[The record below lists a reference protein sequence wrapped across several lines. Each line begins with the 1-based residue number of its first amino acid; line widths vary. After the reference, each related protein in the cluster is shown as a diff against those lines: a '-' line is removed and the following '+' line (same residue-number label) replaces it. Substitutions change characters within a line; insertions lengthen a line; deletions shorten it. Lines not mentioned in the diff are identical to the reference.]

1 MASGACYRRERLA
14 SRPGRGFT
22 LIELL
27 VVIAIIALLVS
38 ILVPSLTRAREMA
51 KQVSCKS
58 QLGSYGKSIALYVA
72 HSDTYPHYGATDIE
86 VIDAPLETYSRAF
99 PKFYAVLEESGITGT
114 HMTNWGVQSYILEP
128 DEVWDKAFCPS
139 MDAPAILAA
148 ADAAFDAGRVEY
160 DGKVAL
166 HPAAAGYQ
174 WNKTLRAGTPQ
185 GRWPKELMPAAEA
198 TLIDWTSW
206 MDWPLDLVNGEAYAA
221 QAIRPE
227 EVANPSKCAEAWD
240 SWDLETA
247 PNVGIETSYDVE
259 CLVPGWHVG
268 PMSAGTKG
276 WALLNG
282 DRHPGGP
289 SILYVDSHVA
299 SDARQKIDPSS
310 DLGACPDGNWNGLK
324 AVSWSDYR
332 DFTWGTMWH
341 IVPQLEFVE

>member
-114 HMTNWGVQSYILEP
+114 HMTNWGVQSYIWEA
-128 DEVWDKAFCPS
+128 DEVWDKALCPS
-139 MDAPAILAA
+139 MDAPAIFAA
-148 ADAAFDAGRVEY
+148 ADAAVDDGRLTY
-160 DGKVAL
+160 DGKVSL
-166 HPAAAGYQ
+166 HRGAAGYQ

-185 GRWPKELMPAAEA
+185 GRWPSALQPWDEA
-198 TLIDWTSW
+198 VQNDHTRW
-206 MDWPLDLVNGEAYAA
+206 MDWYLHLVDGNIYAA
-221 QAIRPE
+221 QAVNPE
-227 EVANPSKCAEAWD
+227 EVHDLSNCAEAWD
-240 SWDLETA
+240 SWDLGTA
-247 PNVGIETSYDVE
+247 PNASFESSYDVE
-259 CLVPGWHVG
+259 CLLPGWHVG
-268 PMSAGTKG
+268 PMSAGTRG
-276 WALLNG
+276 WALLNA
-282 DRHPGGP
+282 DRHKGGGP
-289 SILYVDSHVA
+289 NILYADGHVA
-299 SDARQKIDPSS
+299 SDARQRIDPST
-310 DLGACPDGNWNGLK
+310 DLGPCPAGTWDGLK
-324 AVSWSDYR
+324 AVSWDDYR
-332 DFTWGTMWH
+332 MMTWGTMWH
-341 IVPQLEFVE
+341 IVPQLEFD